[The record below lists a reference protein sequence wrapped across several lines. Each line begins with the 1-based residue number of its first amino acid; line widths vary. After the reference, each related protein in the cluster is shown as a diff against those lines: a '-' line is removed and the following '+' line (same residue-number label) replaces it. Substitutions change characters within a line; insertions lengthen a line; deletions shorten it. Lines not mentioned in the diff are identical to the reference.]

1 MGDLVQRE
9 HPKIACTYLLVT
21 YYVRRTMAVVSVGV
35 CCDRGVY
42 GLWLD
47 GDLYHGRTQWC
58 MTYDNDLLTTSED
71 FMIKCLEVWTFT

>member
-1 MGDLVQRE
+1 VAASRT
-9 HPKIACTYLLVT
+9 ACYVT
-21 YYVRRTMAVVSVGV
+21 R
-35 CCDRGVY
+35 RGVY

-58 MTYDNDLLTTSED
+58 LTYNNDLLTASED

>member
-1 MGDLVQRE
+1 MLLQGLNFRSIVLYEDMMGGV
-9 HPKIACTYLLVT
+9 IGC
-21 YYVRRTMAVVSVGV
+21 VVW
-35 CCDRGVY
+35 CDRGVY

-58 MTYDNDLLTTSED
+58 VTYDNDLLTASED

>member
-1 MGDLVQRE
+1 MRSGRKELV
-9 HPKIACTYLLVT
+9 A
-21 YYVRRTMAVVSVGV
+21 V
-35 CCDRGVY
+35 CCERGVY

-58 MTYDNDLLTTSED
+58 MTYDNDLLTASED

>member
-1 MGDLVQRE
+1 MWKD
-9 HPKIACTYLLVT
+9 
-21 YYVRRTMAVVSVGV
+21 VVVVFYG
-35 CCDRGVY
+35 RGVY